1 MDKSFESIRDIPP
14 IGFGLWKI
22 DREIIEQIVFEAIKS
37 GYRHLDAACESTF
50 NRLHPIY
57 D

>member
-22 DREIIEQIVFEAIKS
+22 DREIGEQTVVDAIKA
-37 GYRHLDAACESTF
+37 GYRHLDAAF
-50 NRLHPIY
+50 KRFHPIY

>member
-1 MDKSFESIRDIPP
+1 MRESFETIRDIPP

-22 DREIIEQIVFEAIKS
+22 DREICEAAFK
-37 GYRHLDAACESTF
+37 RF
-50 NRLHPIY
+50 HPIY